1 MGILSILDE
10 ESIYPKASDKTLIE
24 KLKKNHDGKSP
35 KFKLPKMSAKNKAHF
50 EIEHY
55 AGTVCLDKSNT
66 GSMNKLTCEKILN
79 LNHFHL

>member
-35 KFKLPKMSAKNKAHF
+35 KFKLPKMSSKNKAHF

-55 AGTVCLDKSNT
+55 AGTVSLDKTDS
-66 GSMNKLTCEKILN
+66 GYLN
-79 LNHFHL
+79 N